1 MEFFCPFSFHLHK
14 FPFTRFFL
22 GNLKRVSR
30 GEGYVVL
37 GKWRRREGVIFSNFF
52 SGFLNLNSFFTVSA
66 CDVTLLIKKCQNEVD
81 PDEKLPTFEAVCQ
94 RLCHSLSF
102 FALFG
107 WYHLSTI
114 DKFVP
119 WCEKY
124 SKIWRLFGGVLLYIC
139 LGYWCMY

>member
-1 MEFFCPFSFHLHK
+1 MRSIQMK
-14 FPFTRFFL
+14 
-22 GNLKRVSR
+22 N
-30 GEGYVVL
+30 
-37 GKWRRREGVIFSNFF
+37 
-52 SGFLNLNSFFTVSA
+52 
-66 CDVTLLIKKCQNEVD
+66 
-81 PDEKLPTFEAVCQ
+81 LPTFEAVCQ
-94 RLCHSLSF
+94 RLCHCLSF

-139 LGYWCMY
+139 LGYWCMYLYLLTYLHIYSDTHYYYGLTHDCHTYFIEYCCIRYVHKVRYLGRYIDQNQALKIIFLTNFGNAM